1 MSISDQEILDQLMD
15 FTTVDL
21 INVTAYLAMSLG
33 EFAQDTGQDFDS
45 CFSSGDVLQWNYLGD
60 RRQEIYPARQQVLP
74 GCRFK
79 KNRNHFNLLRTRTN
93 VHYLVLHLTIADS
106 IVCFIVLPLEAAW
119 RFTIQWRA
127 GNLACKLLM
136 AVRALG
142 YYLSSAVLVA
152 ICIDRSFFNFIKIS

>member
-1 MSISDQEILDQLMD
+1 MSISDQEMLEQLMD

-74 GCRFK
+74 RCRLEK
-79 KNRNHFNLLRTRTN
+79 KTE
-93 VHYLVLHLTIADS
+93 IIS
-106 IVCFIVLPLEAAW
+106 IC
-119 RFTIQWRA
+119 
-127 GNLACKLLM
+127 
-136 AVRALG
+136 
-142 YYLSSAVLVA
+142 
-152 ICIDRSFFNFIKIS
+152 